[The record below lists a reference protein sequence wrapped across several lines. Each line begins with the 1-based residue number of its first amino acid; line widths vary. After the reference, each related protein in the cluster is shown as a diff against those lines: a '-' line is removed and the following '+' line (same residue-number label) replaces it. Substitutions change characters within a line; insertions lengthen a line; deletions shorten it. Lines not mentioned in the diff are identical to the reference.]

1 MIASVCL
8 GFFGAILAL
17 VGMKCT
23 KIGGS
28 ETTKARLTVLSGFHF
43 IINGTK
49 KTCVSMSGFIGDVAF
64 GMYYLF
70 N

>member
-1 MIASVCL
+1 MIAAVCL

-43 IINGTK
+43 ILSGKICSVSLKSFGK
-49 KTCVSMSGFIGDVAF
+49 KKEKNAF
-64 GMYYLF
+64 L
-70 N
+70 

>member
-1 MIASVCL
+1 MIAAVCL

-43 IINGTK
+43 IL
-49 KTCVSMSGFIGDVAF
+49 SGKPEFLRLGF
-64 GMYYLF
+64 SG
-70 N
+70 NTE